1 MKLEH
6 ENVDSGTGNGSG
18 RVVNALQELARG
30 LAAARVGSLCRS
42 AVGPALAGL
51 VMMAAPVLTSC
62 HQEHHEEQQAG
73 KFLVTN
79 PYRTDTEIT
88 KSYVGQVRSIQHIEV
103 RALEHGY
110 LQEVFVDEGQRVTKG
125 TKMFQIMSMIYQA
138 EVQTKDAEADLAEI
152 EYANTKSLAEK
163 NVVSSNELAMARA
176 RANKAKAEVNLA
188 TTHKSL
194 TEFLAPF
201 DGLVGRFHVRVGSLL
216 DEGDLLTTLSDNRSM
231 WVYFNVSEAEYIKYK
246 SQQEQQGRDPKQ
258 VKLMMANGQ
267 LYGLP
272 GKVETIEADFDNTTG
287 NIAFRATF
295 ANPNALL
302 RHGETGSILMTAPVK
317 DALLIPQKATF
328 DVLDKKFVFVVD
340 DKHQVHSRPITIA
353 AELSQVYLVKS
364 GVDEHDKILVE
375 GLRKVS
381 EGATIQENFQKA
393 PEVIKD
399 LVVPA
404 E

>member
-1 MKLEH
+1 MKFECG
-6 ENVDSGTGNGSG
+6 NVDSETGNCSG
-18 RVVNALQELARG
+18 RAVYALQRLTWGVAARG
-30 LAAARVGSLCRS
+30 SSRLNPP
-42 AVGPALAGL
+42 AVRPMLAGL
-51 VMMAAPVLTSC
+51 LWASVLTLSAC
-62 HQEHHEEQQAG
+62 HQEHREEQQVG
-73 KFLVTN
+73 KFLVTH
-79 PYRTDTEIT
+79 PYRTDTELT
-88 KSYVGQVRSIQHIEV
+88 KSYVGQIRSIQHIEV

-110 LQEVFVDEGQRVTKG
+110 LQEAFVDEGQRVAKG
-125 TKMFQIMSMIYQA
+125 TKMFQIMSLIYQA

-163 NVVSSNELAMARA
+163 NVVSNNELAMAKA

-231 WVYFNVSEAEYIKYK
+231 WVYFNVSEAEYIKYRE
-246 SQQEQQGRDPKQ
+246 QQQQQGRDPKQ

-267 LYGLP
+267 IYDLP

-302 RHGETGSILMTAPVK
+302 RHGETGSILMTVPVK

-340 DKHQVHSRPITIA
+340 DKNKVHSRPITVA

-364 GVDEHDKILVE
+364 GVDENDKILVE

-381 EGATIQENFQKA
+381 EGSEIQLDYQK
-393 PEVIKD
+393 PPDVLKN
-399 LVVPA
+399 LVVPS